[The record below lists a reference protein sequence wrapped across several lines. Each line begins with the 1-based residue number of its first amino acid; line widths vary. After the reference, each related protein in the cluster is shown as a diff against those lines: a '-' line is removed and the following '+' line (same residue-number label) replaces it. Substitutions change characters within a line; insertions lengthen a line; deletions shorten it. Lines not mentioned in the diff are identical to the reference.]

1 MKEELLTEEE
11 TLKLLKINKVQLE
24 NYVKEN
30 KLSPLYQESVRKFKL
45 NEISKITVEPS
56 ATSPVTPIEEEP
68 SFIKTQKEGSTR
80 VIEPPKKITKIG
92 IARTGSKGST
102 FEVEQGAE
110 QFLQLTKTSTHG
122 QGNLTVLLLI
132 VAFIISSFSI
142 FTLTFTLQ
150 GKELSQINKVMSSLG
165 AILPI
170 DKEETEKIEGQTNS
184 LIRSAQQAKAKA
196 ETLIK
201 ETGEFI
207 SAK

>member
-45 NEISKITVEPS
+45 NEISKITIEPS
-56 ATSPVTPIEEEP
+56 ATPPVAPIKEEP

-80 VIEPPKKITKIG
+80 VIEPPKEITKIG
-92 IARTGSKGST
+92 ITRTGSKGST
-102 FEVEQGAE
+102 FEAEQGVEQL
-110 QFLQLTKTSTHG
+110 LQLKKTPPHD
-122 QGNLTVLLLI
+122 QGNLTALLLI
-132 VAFIISSFSI
+132 VAFIISAFSI

-150 GKELSQINKVMSSLG
+150 GKELPQINKVMLSLG

-184 LIRSAQQAKAKA
+184 LIRSAQQAKTKA

-201 ETGEFI
+201 EIEEFLN
-207 SAK
+207 AK